1 MDKQK
6 IFVGGMYFKRP
17 TDLTKEKAPWVK
29 GHISL
34 KVADF
39 KLWFA
44 NHTEKEWVNITLK
57 ESKDGSKLY
66 LEEDTWTPK
75 EAVFTPEEKA
85 TIDKVRNAE
94 IEQQKKREI
103 DPEEVY
109 NNF

>member
-39 KLWFA
+39 KIWFA

-57 ESKDGSKLY
+57 ESQGGKLY
-66 LEEDTWTPK
+66 LEEDTWTPR

-85 TIDKVRNAE
+85 TIDKIRNAE